1 MDYILQAWPWYVG
14 GPIIAL
20 VTFLLFYFGKHLG
33 VSSNLETMCSIEG
46 AGKLTDYFKI
56 DWRSRKWNIVFI
68 FGLII
73 GGFIS
78 SQWMTPNEKMELNPA
93 TVIELQE
100 IGIENPGNTYL
111 PNEIFGIEQLTS
123 IKGIIFLLIGG
134 ILVGFGSRYA
144 GGCTSGHGIVG
155 MSNLALPSYISV
167 VGFFI
172 GGIIMTWF
180 ILPYLLKFLV
190 L

>member
-1 MDYILQAWPWYVG
+1 MDFIFQAWPWYVG
-14 GPIIAL
+14 GVIIAL
-20 VTFLLFYFGKHLG
+20 VTFFLFYFGKHLG

-56 DWRSRKWNIVFI
+56 DWRARKWNIVFI
-68 FGLII
+68 LGLVI

-78 SQWMTPNEKMELNPA
+78 SQWMTPSETMKLNPK
-93 TVIELQE
+93 TIQELSDL
-100 IGIENPGNTYL
+100 GIADAGTTFL
-111 PNEIFGIEQLTS
+111 PDEIFGLKKLTS
-123 IKGIIFLLIGG
+123 PKGILFLLIGG

-155 MSNLALPSYISV
+155 MSNLALPSFISV
-167 VGFFI
+167 LGFFI
-172 GGIIMTWF
+172 GGILMTWF
-180 ILPYLLKFLV
+180 ILPYLLKLLV